1 VLGVGK
7 TLSRLAATA
16 MLVGV
21 LVEAHASLTLQPP
34 QNLPGGVLGAAN
46 TILTLQNI
54 GTFSFEAGSVGRAVG
69 FAGDVISGDV
79 LTGPSQTQTRS
90 LGDLGITS
98 AADLRVVFRPREPA
112 DATGQSISLNNL
124 QVGIYSPSGTL
135 LFNSGF
141 FSPTDF
147 ADTVTGAGTSGFVFA
162 LDTTQAAQAQGS
174 AFVGSFASNLV
185 GVSAAASDSTGG
197 FESFYV
203 ASATVAA
210 VPELDT
216 YALMLAGFA
225 GTAFTFRRR
234 RQRPVNIDE
243 KTRPHDSLL

>member
-1 VLGVGK
+1 MSRS
-7 TLSRLAATA
+7 LSRWAAGA
-16 MLVGV
+16 LLVGM

-34 QNLPGGVLGAAN
+34 QNFPGGVLGAAN

-112 DATGQSISLNNL
+112 DTAGQGISLNNL
-124 QVGIYSPSGTL
+124 QVGIYSPSGAL

-141 FSPTDF
+141 FLPMDF

-162 LDTTQAAQAQGS
+162 LDTTQATQAQGT
-174 AFVGSFASNLV
+174 AFAGSFASNLV
-185 GVSAAASDSTGG
+185 GVSAAASNSTGS

-225 GTAFTFRRR
+225 GTGFAVRRR
-234 RQRPVNIDE
+234 RHSTVKADE
-243 KTRPHDSLL
+243 TRQH